1 MIPTV
6 SRCCRSRDGRVE
18 GEKWSFRRTVCL
30 MMLSLFRMAIILES
44 ADPDTVSL
52 EDDLKEV
59 EC

>member
-1 MIPTV
+1 
-6 SRCCRSRDGRVE
+6 
-18 GEKWSFRRTVCL
+18 